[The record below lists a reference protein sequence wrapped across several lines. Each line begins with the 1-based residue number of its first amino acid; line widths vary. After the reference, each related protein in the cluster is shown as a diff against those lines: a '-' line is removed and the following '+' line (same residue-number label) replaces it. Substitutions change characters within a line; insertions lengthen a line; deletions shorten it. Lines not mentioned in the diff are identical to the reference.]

1 MIVTLVDRCVRAR
14 AMIWWQHWTDVLFLH
29 FPVAV
34 SELERLVPPRVEVD
48 MFAGQA
54 WISFVLF
61 RLKLRPG
68 WLPPVP
74 GFSSL
79 VELNLR
85 TYVRHRDQPGIC
97 FLRMYAD
104 NRWAIRAANLLTPLH
119 YRHAWFNYQPAV
131 AGWRQVECQATDDPG
146 RRLALLFQPSGP
158 IAAAEPGSLDAWLL
172 ERYRLF
178 VHRQDGGVIAADVE
192 HSPWQTSGTTAI
204 VSENTIAEEL
214 RLSLPKTPAAIHFSP
229 GLGAQFQEFRVVA
242 APPSFNA
249 CGVPLPARATDR
261 CGGR

>member
-1 MIVTLVDRCVRAR
+1 
-14 AMIWWQHWTDVLFLH
+14 MIWRQHWSDVLFLH
-29 FPVAV
+29 FPAAV
-34 SELERLVPPRVEVD
+34 PELVRLIPPHVQVD
-48 MFAGQA
+48 TFAGQA

-61 RLKLRPG
+61 RLKVRPA

-74 GFSSL
+74 GLSSL

-85 TYVRHRDQPGIC
+85 TYVRHGDQPGIC

-119 YRHAWFNYQPAV
+119 YERARFSYGSS
-131 AGWRQVECQATDDPG
+131 AGCWLQAECQATDDPG
-146 RRLALLFQPSGP
+146 RRLALRFQSFGP

-178 VHRQDGGVIAADVE
+178 VSRQDGGVIAADVN
-192 HSPWQTSGTTAI
+192 HLPWQTADAAAI
-204 VSENTIAEEL
+204 VTENTIANEL
-214 RLSLPKTPAAIHFSP
+214 PLSLARTPAAIHYSP
-229 GLGAQFQEFRVVA
+229 GLAARFQEFRLVA
-242 APPSFNA
+242 APRSFSFFA
-249 CGVPLPARATDR
+249 VPPPARVAGR